1 MDMNQLMQTFL
12 AESRDL
18 LEDMERHLLE
28 AERGEP
34 SPDAVNAIFRAAHT
48 IKGSGG
54 LFDLPQLVGFTHV
67 VESVLDLVRDEA
79 LSLSSEL
86 IGLLLVCCDHIHA
99 LVETAADPSHADPV
113 ALAAE
118 AEPLLAQLQTYLQR
132 SACGVTAAAV
142 AQGAPEKQ
150 SGYWRI
156 TLKLFADALRFGNS
170 PLKLIRNLRSLGS
183 VESITTDISQ
193 LPAFDD
199 LDPEANYLGFQIL
212 LRSDADR
219 AAIEEVFEF
228 VREDCDLEIV
238 SVPAPSDAAE
248 LLSAE
253 AAASP
258 TPNKPLAAVPSAAS
272 APGRAA
278 PDAAARSADA
288 RSIRVDADKLD
299 RMIDLV
305 GELIIAVSST

>member
-99 LVETAADPSHADPV
+99 LVETAADPSHAD
-113 ALAAE
+113 
-118 AEPLLAQLQTYLQR
+118 
-132 SACGVTAAAV
+132 
-142 AQGAPEKQ
+142 
-150 SGYWRI
+150 
-156 TLKLFADALRFGNS
+156 
-170 PLKLIRNLRSLGS
+170 
-183 VESITTDISQ
+183 
-193 LPAFDD
+193 
-199 LDPEANYLGFQIL
+199 
-212 LRSDADR
+212 
-219 AAIEEVFEF
+219 
-228 VREDCDLEIV
+228 
-238 SVPAPSDAAE
+238 
-248 LLSAE
+248 
-253 AAASP
+253 
-258 TPNKPLAAVPSAAS
+258 
-272 APGRAA
+272 
-278 PDAAARSADA
+278 
-288 RSIRVDADKLD
+288 
-299 RMIDLV
+299 
-305 GELIIAVSST
+305 